1 MKIHNR
7 ILSSLLSVGLCL
19 TLAVPAVAADEP
31 TFSDVPASHWA
42 FDEIES
48 AVDSGIVNG
57 YADGTFKPTG
67 TVTNAHFAAMI
78 AREYYTILLE
88 QFDALPEGQANWWY
102 GGIAT
107 CGAKDI
113 LDGTKVGN
121 EHESTGDWGSTV
133 NAAMSRY
140 DMAQAMYNLL
150 KEQGATMPSE
160 ADQTEA
166 QAKIGDWSS
175 IPANYQDAV
184 AVCYALGLLNGQSDG
199 TFSGQNNMNRA
210 QACVVIDRLN
220 QYIEVG
226 TANNGSGDIDDTT
239 EAYNGTLANGKEI
252 TEENV
257 KEILEELKEEFPEGM
272 AWGHEKFYASPTIGG
287 GGACNAFAYMIS
299 DRIFGKYAPLIKHQ
313 NFDNVKVGDIIWTQ
327 NSENSYSHLMVVTN
341 VDGNFF
347 DGCSGNTDG
356 KVSWSDWGTLDKYSN
371 ANFSKSII
379 YSRYP
384 SAEMGN
390 EPDDTEAP
398 AAGALANGEPAT
410 EENVM
415 KILEEI
421 KAEYPQDSPWGE
433 DDRHSSPVFGSGREC
448 ASYAFMVSDRIFGT
462 LPKRVLEDHSQIRP
476 GDVIEMKD
484 ANGNTYHW
492 EVATTSIES
501 DGYLGITSG
510 NNGGLVGWGWSS
522 SDALDGFVVWTR
534 YPD

>member
-1 MKIHNR
+1 MTKKKI
-7 ILSSLLSVGLCL
+7 LALLLAAVMVVGLFA
-19 TLAVPAVAADEP
+19 TFSADEP
-31 TFSDVPASHWA
+31 SFSDVPASHWA
-42 FDEIES
+42 FDEIEK

-78 AREYYTILLE
+78 AREYYVNALE
-88 QFDALPEGQANWWY
+88 QLGALPEGQANWWY
-102 GGIAT
+102 GGIAA
-107 CGAKDI
+107 CNSSDI

-133 NAAMSRY
+133 NAAMNRY

-150 KEQGATMPSE
+150 KAQGATMPSE

-199 TFSGQNNMNRA
+199 TFGGQNNMNRA

-220 QYIEVG
+220 QYIED
-226 TANNGSGDIDDTT
+226 GSVVTDPGADDTT
-239 EAYNGTLANGKEI
+239 PPADTDVEEPEEQETETPATSGTLANGKPV

-257 KEILEELKEEFPEGM
+257 L
-272 AWGHEKFYASPTIGG
+272 
-287 GGACNAFAYMIS
+287 
-299 DRIFGKYAPLIKHQ
+299 
-313 NFDNVKVGDIIWTQ
+313 
-327 NSENSYSHLMVVTN
+327 
-341 VDGNFF
+341 
-347 DGCSGNTDG
+347 
-356 KVSWSDWGTLDKYSN
+356 
-371 ANFSKSII
+371 
-379 YSRYP
+379 
-384 SAEMGN
+384 
-390 EPDDTEAP
+390 
-398 AAGALANGEPAT
+398 
-410 EENVM
+410 

-448 ASYAFMVSDRIFGT
+448 AGYAYMVSDRIFGVA
-462 LPKRVLEDHSQIRP
+462 PYRIHKNYEEIRP
-476 GDVIEMKD
+476 GDVIEMKNS
-484 ANGNTYHW
+484 NGVTYHW
-492 EVATTSIES
+492 EVATTTVDSE
-501 DGYLGITSG
+501 GNFGITSG

-522 SDALDGFVVWTR
+522 VNTCEQNGFIVYTR